1 MKKNGSLLLGIILV
15 IMGCSKA
22 ENEYST
28 WPCRFAYDNS
38 RHVDPVLGA
47 AINEGA
53 RGVFCIITQDTRKGA
68 KWLTFQLADGMQ
80 SEQMETAIEQQ
91 ANFILGINNGII
103 VGFQTF
109 VTAPNG
115 GFVGYDIQCPNCARN
130 ENNLVNPN
138 YRVTVSSSGIA
149 TCSKCKKTYDL
160 NNGGIIQNGVQ
171 GDTGLEKYVAVTD
184 GQHISVFRR

>member
-1 MKKNGSLLLGIILV
+1 MKQKGILLLGAILV
-15 IMGCSKA
+15 LMGCSKA
-22 ENEYST
+22 ENEYSL
-28 WPCRFAYDNS
+28 WPCRFSYDNGMHQDGS
-38 RHVDPVLGA
+38 LGA
-47 AINEGA
+47 ALG
-53 RGVFCIITQDTRKGA
+53 GKGMFCIITQDTRKGA
-68 KWLTFQLADGMQ
+68 KYLTFQLPD
-80 SEQMETAIEQQ
+80 SEPTTQIETALEQQ

-103 VGFQTF
+103 VGFQTM
-109 VTAPNG
+109 VTEPNG

-171 GDTGLEKYVAVTD
+171 GDTGLEKYLAVTD
-184 GQHISVFRR
+184 GSHISVFRR